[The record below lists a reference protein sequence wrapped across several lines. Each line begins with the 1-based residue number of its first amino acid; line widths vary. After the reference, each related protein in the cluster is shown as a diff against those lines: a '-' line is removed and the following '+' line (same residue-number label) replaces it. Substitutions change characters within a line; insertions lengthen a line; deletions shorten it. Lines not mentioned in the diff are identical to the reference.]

1 MSPSPESSRAPLPAH
16 TFHPAVQR
24 WFQDA
29 LGAPTRAQEA
39 AWPLLARGE
48 HTLVAAPTGSGKT
61 LAAFLVAIDGLVR
74 EGAEHGTLPDE
85 TRVLYVS
92 PLKALSHDV
101 EKNLNGP
108 LAGIAD
114 AFRRIGGAP
123 FQIRTWVRTGDTP
136 ARSRVEATKRPPHI
150 AVTTPESLYIL
161 LTSEGGRRMLST
173 VRTVIVDEIH
183 ALVRDKRGSH
193 LALSLARL
201 SALVRANDPRAR
213 LTRVGLSATQKPIEE
228 IAQFLVSGAHGGAED
243 ERAGCEPRCQIVDT
257 GHQRKLD
264 LALELPESP
273 LEAVM
278 SGEVWDEIYARLVQ
292 LIAEHRTTLVFVN
305 TRRVAER
312 VAKQLSERLGED
324 KVSAH
329 HGSLS
334 REKRLDAETRLKAG
348 ALSVLV
354 ATASLELGIDVGEVD
369 LVCQL
374 GSPRSIATFLQRVG
388 RSGHHLAGVPKGRL
402 FPLSRD
408 DLLDCAAL
416 LASVREGELDR
427 VHIPQAPLDVLAQQ
441 IVAASACEELGIDA
455 LYELVRGAYPYRA
468 LARADFE
475 AVLEMLGEGF
485 STQRGRRGALVHL
498 DAVQRRVKGR
508 RGARLLAITSG
519 GAIPDTFDYEVQLE
533 PEQVRVG
540 TVHEDFAIESMQG
553 DVFQLGNHSYRIR
566 KVEPGI
572 LRVEDAKGQP
582 PSLPFW
588 VAEAPGRTT
597 ELSQAVS
604 RLRTRVDAWLGH
616 GHDGSSPAP
625 EQNSELAQRK
635 LQEAYQLDERAARE
649 LTEYLAGTRA
659 LLGRLPTRETLVL
672 ERFFDE
678 TGSMHLVLHAP
689 FGSRVNRAFG
699 LALRKRF
706 CRSFNVELQA
716 AATDDAIVL
725 SLGPMHSFELA
736 DVFHFVKPKT
746 ARDVLIQALLD
757 APMFSTR
764 FRWNASRSLA
774 IPRFRGGKKVP
785 PRFQRMLADDLLA
798 CAFPDQVAC
807 AENLTGE
814 REIPDHPLVKQTI
827 EDCLHEA
834 MDIAGMVRLVED
846 IAEGRVEC
854 LARDVSEPS
863 PLAQEVLSARPYAF
877 LDDAPLEERRTQ
889 AVMQRRFLD
898 PATAQKLGALDP
910 DAIRRVV
917 AEARVDARDPDE
929 LHDALLVHCALS
941 AAEFPEYRG
950 HFEALR
956 EKRRAFAVPH
966 HGQLLWVAA
975 ERLEWLALVT
985 PEAIG
990 DLSHAT
996 FGGKVPETRESA
1008 LRELVRGRLELVGP
1022 TSAREIADALGL
1034 FEQDVEGALH
1044 ALESEGFVL
1053 RGQFRSDREGA
1064 RGLEWCERRLLARI
1078 HRATLERLRAEIEPV
1093 TPTVFLRFLLQFQHL
1108 AKGSE
1113 MQGVD
1118 GLYAVVEQLS
1128 GFELAAVAWER
1139 DVLSARVRHYDPS
1152 LLDTLSFT
1160 GRVSWSRVRL
1170 TDSGRT
1176 PIRTTPIAL
1185 YPREQIELFR
1195 VQEGIGEPV
1204 LSPEAQRAHT
1214 FLSERGASF
1223 FSDIVRGTGL
1233 LKTQVEAALAELV
1246 ASGRVNSDGFAGL
1259 RGLFSQSAAARHPLR
1274 RRGQQPLGMEGAGRY
1289 GLLPAPPARRDAAEL
1304 ARALLRRWGVLFRRL
1319 LEREP
1324 VKISW
1329 GELVPE
1335 LRRMEARGE
1344 LRGGRFVSG
1353 FSGEQY
1359 ALPEAVT
1366 LLRKQRREAP
1376 HGELISVSAADPLN
1390 LIGILTPGARLASQP
1405 RNRALFED
1413 GVPVAVLDAGEVRF
1427 LKEVEPGRQ
1436 WLLESALIARK
1447 VRPEVRA
1454 YQGNVG

>member
-1 MSPSPESSRAPLPAH
+1 M
-16 TFHPAVQR
+16 QR
-24 WFQDA
+24 WFEDT
-29 LGAPTRAQEA
+29 LGAPTHAQRQ
-39 AWPLLARGE
+39 AWPLIQRGE

-61 LAAFLVAIDGLVR
+61 LAAFLVALDGLVR

-108 LAGIAD
+108 LAGIAEE
-114 AFRRIGGAP
+114 FRRTGGAP
-123 FQIRTWVRTGDTP
+123 FHIRTWVRTGDTS
-136 ARSRVEATKRPPHI
+136 ARSRLEATKRPPHI

-193 LALSLARL
+193 LALSIARL
-201 SALVRANDPRAR
+201 EALVRSQNPAAR

-228 IAQFLVSGAHGGAED
+228 IARYLVSGATSEAGA
-243 ERAGCEPRCQIVDT
+243 GEPREPACNIVDT
-257 GHQRKLD
+257 GHRRQLD
-264 LALELPESP
+264 LELEMPESP

-278 SGEVWDEIYARLVQ
+278 SGEVWEEIYQRLTG
-292 LIAEHRTTLVFVN
+292 LIGQHRTTLVFVN

-324 KVSAH
+324 RVSAH

-348 ALSVLV
+348 QLSVLV

-388 RSGHHLAGVPKGRL
+388 RSGHHLAGIPKGRL

-408 DLLDCAAL
+408 DLLDCSAL
-416 LASVREGELDR
+416 LESVRVGELDR
-427 VHIPQAPLDVLAQQ
+427 VHIPEAPLDVLAQQ
-441 IVAASACEELGIDA
+441 IVAASACEELGLDELYA
-455 LYELVRGAYPYRA
+455 LCRSAYPYRE
-468 LARADFE
+468 LARADFD

-485 STQRGRRGALVHL
+485 ATQRGRRGALVHL

-597 ELSQAVS
+597 ELSQSVS
-604 RLRTRVDAWLGH
+604 RLRSRMDGWLSQ
-616 GHDGSSPAP
+616 SSEHA
-625 EQNSELAQRK
+625 
-635 LQEAYQLDERAARE
+635 LQMLREHYQLGERAARE
-649 LTEYLAGTRA
+649 LTDYLAASRA
-659 LLGRLPTRETLVL
+659 LLGSLPTRETLVL

-678 TGSMHLVLHAP
+678 TGSMHLVLHSP

-725 SLGPMHSFELA
+725 SLGPMHSFELG
-736 DVFHFVKPKT
+736 DVFHFVKPRT
-746 ARDVLIQALLD
+746 ARDVLIQAMLD
-757 APMFSTR
+757 APMFGTR
-764 FRWNASRSLA
+764 FRWNASRALA

-814 REIPDHPLVKQTI
+814 RQIPEHPLVKQTI
-827 EDCLHEA
+827 HDCLHEA
-834 MDIAGMVRLVED
+834 MDIEGMQRLVED
-846 IAEGRVEC
+846 IAQGNVVC

-863 PLAQEVLSARPYAF
+863 PLAQEVISARPYAF

-898 PATAQKLGALDP
+898 PETAQKLGALDA
-910 DAIRRVV
+910 DAIARVV
-917 AEARVDARDPDE
+917 AEARVEARDADE
-929 LHDALLVHCALS
+929 LHDALLVHCALPAS
-941 AAEFPEYRG
+941 EFPEYREL
-950 HFEALR
+950 FQALH

-966 HGQLLWVAA
+966 GGRLLWVAA
-975 ERLEWLALVT
+975 ERLRWLAQVS
-985 PEAIG
+985 PDAVP
-990 DLSHAT
+990 DLSDAT
-996 FGGKVPETRESA
+996 FGGKVPETREAA

-1022 TSAREIADALGL
+1022 TTADEMADALGL
-1034 FEQDVEGALH
+1034 LVPDVEAALH
-1044 ALESEGFVL
+1044 GLETEGFVL
-1053 RGQFRSDREGA
+1053 RGRFRPSSEGQLA
-1064 RGLEWCERRLLARI
+1064 RGQEWCERRLLARI

-1093 TPTVFLRFLLQFQHL
+1093 TPAVFMRFLLGWQHL
-1108 AKGSE
+1108 GKGNE
-1113 MQGVD
+1113 MQGLE
-1118 GLYAVVEQLS
+1118 GLYAVVDQLS

-1139 DVLSARVRHYDPS
+1139 DVLAARVRHYDPG
-1152 LLDTLSFT
+1152 LLDALSFT

-1185 YPREQIELFR
+1185 YPREQMELFR
-1195 VQEGIGEPV
+1195 IQEGTGEPA
-1204 LSPEAQRAHT
+1204 LSSEAQRVHE
-1214 FLSERGASF
+1214 FLRERGASF
-1223 FSDIVRGTGL
+1223 FNDIARGSGL
-1233 LKTQVEAALAELV
+1233 LKAQVESALAELV
-1246 ASGRVNSDGFAGL
+1246 ACGRVNSDGFAGL
-1259 RGLFSQSAAARHPLR
+1259 RGLFSQSAGSRHPLR
-1274 RRGQQPLGMEGAGRY
+1274 RRSQQPLGMEGAGRY
-1289 GLLPAPPARRDAAEL
+1289 GLLALPAQQRDPVEL
-1304 ARALLRRWGVLFRRL
+1304 ARALLKRWGVVFRRVL
-1319 LEREP
+1319 DRES
-1324 VKISW
+1324 VKIAW
-1329 GELVPE
+1329 GELVPV

-1344 LRGGRFVSG
+1344 VRGGRFVSG

-1359 ALPEAVT
+1359 ALPEAVSA
-1366 LLRKQRREAP
+1366 LRKQRRDAP
-1376 HGELISVSAADPLN
+1376 QGELISISAADPLN
-1390 LIGILTPGARLASQP
+1390 LIGLITPGQRLASQP
-1405 RNRALFED
+1405 RNRVLFED
-1413 GVPVAVLDAGEVRF
+1413 GVPVAALDAGEVKF
-1427 LKEVEPGRQ
+1427 LRETEPAKQ
-1436 WLLESALIARK
+1436 WALESALVARR